1 MVAEG
6 VAGEAVPTSH
16 PRPSEGVVEVVVRAV
31 FALLRAPRDYTHAR
45 RWTRLGFQGSPWLT
59 CVKTFV

>member
-16 PRPSEGVVEVVVRAV
+16 PRPSEGVVEVVVRAD
-31 FALLRAPRDYTHAR
+31 FCPSSCASGLFP
-45 RWTRLGFQGSPWLT
+45 
-59 CVKTFV
+59 